1 MSNDISSYRAD
12 SRWNLTLVPSIAA
25 PADEL
30 PAPFVIPADL
40 TLSRNSHFLY
50 VRNVQDGDLRAF
62 AVGSDGSL
70 TLVQALPMALPNGA
84 VGVAAT

>member
-12 SRWNLTLVPSIAA
+12 SRWNLTLVQSIAA

-40 TLSRNSHFLY
+40 TLSRNSHFMY
-50 VRNVQDGDLRAF
+50 GRNVEDGDLRAF
-62 AVGSDGSL
+62 VGSDGSL

-84 VGVAAT
+84 VGMAAT